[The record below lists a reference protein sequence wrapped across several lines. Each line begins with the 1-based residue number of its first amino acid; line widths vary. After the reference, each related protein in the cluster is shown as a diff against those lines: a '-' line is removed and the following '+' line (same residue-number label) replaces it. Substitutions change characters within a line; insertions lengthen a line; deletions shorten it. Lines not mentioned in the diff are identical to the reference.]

1 MNYEAKIKELLLLTG
16 AEGASD
22 LHIGVA
28 RKPMLRIDGMLVPVE
43 REPLLTPETAQGLIF
58 AILTPEQKEK
68 LIMKREIDFSFSVE
82 EKARFRA
89 NVYYQRGYIAT
100 ALRLIPWGIRTLEQL
115 NLPTVLREFT
125 KIQQG
130 FFLVVGPAGQG
141 KSSTLAALMDEI
153 NHTQAAHI
161 ITVED
166 PIEYLFA
173 QDKSF
178 ISQREIGSDALNF
191 HLALRSVLRQDPD
204 VIMIG
209 EMRDMETIG
218 TALTAA
224 ETGHLVFS
232 TLHTNSAM
240 QTIDRII
247 DTFPLDQQ
255 GQVRSQLASGLV
267 GVLSQRLLPRLR
279 GGLVPAYEL
288 MITNTAIRN
297 LIREQKVYQIDLVI
311 ETGMQEGM
319 LSLNRSLANLV
330 LQGEISLDTALA
342 YSLNPE
348 ELSLLLEH
356 R

>member
-28 RKPMLRIDGMLVPVE
+28 RRPMLRVDGVLVPIE
-43 REPLLTPETAQGLIF
+43 QEPLLTPETSQGLIF
-58 AILTPEQKEK
+58 ALLTPEQKEK
-68 LIMKREIDFSFSVE
+68 LVMKREIDFSFSVD

-89 NVYYQRGYIAT
+89 NVYYQRGYVSA
-100 ALRLIPWGIRTLEQL
+100 ALRLIPWNVRTIEQL
-115 NLPTVLREFT
+115 NLPPILHEFT

-178 ISQREIGSDALNF
+178 ISQREVGADALNF
-191 HLALRSVLRQDPD
+191 HLALRSILRQDPD
-204 VIMIG
+204 VIMVG
-209 EMRDMETIG
+209 EMRDAETIG

-247 DTFPLDQQ
+247 DSFSPEQQ

-297 LIREQKVYQIDLVI
+297 LIREEKVYQIDLVI

-330 LQGEISLDTALA
+330 LQGEVSLDTALA

-356 R
+356 K

>member
-16 AEGASD
+16 THGASD

-28 RKPMLRIDGMLVPVE
+28 RKPMLRIDGVLVPVE
-43 REPLLTPETAQGLIF
+43 QEPLLTPETSQGLIF
-58 AILTPEQKEK
+58 ALLTTEQKEK
-68 LIMKREIDFSFSVE
+68 LVMKREIDFSFSLE
-82 EKARFRA
+82 EKARFRV
-89 NVYYQRGYIAT
+89 NVYYQRGYIAA
-100 ALRLIPWGIRTLEQL
+100 ALRLIPWNIRTVEQL
-115 NLPTVLREFT
+115 NLPPILHEFT

-178 ISQREIGSDALNF
+178 ISQREVGVDALNF
-191 HLALRSVLRQDPD
+191 HLALRSILRQDPD
-204 VIMIG
+204 VIMVG
-209 EMRDMETIG
+209 EMRDTETIS

-247 DTFPLDQQ
+247 DSFPPDQQ

-267 GVLSQRLLPRLR
+267 GVISQRLLPRLR

-288 MITNTAIRN
+288 MITNTAVRN

-319 LSLNRSLANLV
+319 ISLNRSLANLV
-330 LQGEISLDTALA
+330 TQGEVSLDTALA

>member
-1 MNYEAKIKELLLLTG
+1 MNYEQKIKELLLLTG
-16 AEGASD
+16 THGASD

-28 RKPMLRIDGMLVPVE
+28 RKPMLRIDGVLVPIE
-43 REPLLTPETAQGLIF
+43 QEPLLTPETSQGLIF
-58 AILTPEQKEK
+58 ALLTPEQKEK
-68 LIMKREIDFSFSVE
+68 LVMKREIDFSFSLE

-89 NVYYQRGYIAT
+89 NVYYQRGYVAA
-100 ALRLIPWGIRTLEQL
+100 ALRLIPWNIRTLEQL
-115 NLPTVLREFT
+115 NLPPILHEFT

-178 ISQREIGSDALNF
+178 ISQREVGTDALNF
-191 HLALRSVLRQDPD
+191 HLALRSILRQDPD
-204 VIMIG
+204 VIMVG
-209 EMRDMETIG
+209 EMRDTETIG

-247 DTFPLDQQ
+247 DSFPPDQQ

-267 GVLSQRLLPRLR
+267 GVISQRLLPRLR

-319 LSLNRSLANLV
+319 ISLNRSLANLV
-330 LQGEISLDTALA
+330 TQGEVSLDTALA